1 MKKFL
6 LVMLMVAGV
15 AGCAPLAPDGCKK
28 TRALDPCIYKN
39 SGRVSDKD
47 IYGKQAAGIKTALD
61 AALADPHAWNG
72 KTCTVHLDF
81 EKDGRLVNFIIKD
94 GDQAYCQ
101 ALKEAAGRATFPP
114 FTHDRVYND
123 MGSARWDMQGQP

>member
-1 MKKFL
+1 MKKCL
-6 LVMLMVAGV
+6 LVMLMAAGV

-101 ALKEAAGRATFPP
+101 ALKERRRACHIPAFYP
-114 FTHDRVYND
+114 
-123 MGSARWDMQGQP
+123 